1 MYFQKVI
8 INHVNIHDAQ
18 NIFIQ
23 CHKLQII
30 VDNETT
36 DVFKLIVNIFDNQV
50 SSCLGYEDYS

>member
-8 INHVNIHDAQ
+8 INHVNIYDSQ

-36 DVFKLIVNIFDNQV
+36 DVFELIVNIFDNQV
-50 SSCLGYEDYS
+50 CSCLGYEDYS